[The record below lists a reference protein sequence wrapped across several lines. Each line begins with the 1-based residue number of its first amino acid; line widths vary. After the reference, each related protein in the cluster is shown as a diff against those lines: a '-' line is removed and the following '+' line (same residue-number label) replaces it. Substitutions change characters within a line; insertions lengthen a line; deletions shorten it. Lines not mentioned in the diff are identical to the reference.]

1 MTQAGL
7 NRYAPNRRP
16 ASLAPR
22 RPTPARVRRLRRAIE
37 ALMLVGMGAVAAL
50 AFMVR

>member
-7 NRYAPNRRP
+7 NRYAPNRRTG
-16 ASLAPR
+16 SLAPR
-22 RPTPARVRRLRRAIE
+22 RPTPARTRRLRRAVE
-37 ALMLVGMGAVAAL
+37 ALMLVGMGAVLAI